1 MSTKGKFVSDRY
13 EANYFLQMNKRRR
26 DTKMCYYGAW
36 HWFLSE
42 AAFQNHMQSYKGK
55 ALLIKRGEVPT
66 SSRRMQEAFNWD
78 SGRVKRFLDE
88 LEKVGKI
95 KVRTKTPFTIITI
108 CNYDK
113 IQKFTLKTDTQ
124 KPTKKDTR
132 QAASITNDKRTNEK
146 EGVSGLKNKKS
157 RKSSKDILNE
167 SMRGHD
173 E

>member
-1 MSTKGKFVSDRY
+1 MSIKGKFVSDRY
-13 EANYFLQMNKRRR
+13 EANYFLQMNKRRK
-26 DTKMCYYGAW
+26 DIKMCYYGAW
-36 HWFLSE
+36 HWLLSE
-42 AAFQNHMQSYKGK
+42 AAFKMHIQPYKGESIV
-55 ALLIKRGEVPT
+55 IKRGEVPT

-113 IQKFTLKTDTQ
+113 IQKFILEADTQ
-124 KPTKKDTR
+124 KPTKKDNE
-132 QAASITNDKRTNEK
+132 QITSRTKGKRTKEK
-146 EGVSGLKNKKS
+146 FLKKGGNKK
-157 RKSSKDILNE
+157 RKSGEEILNE
-167 SMRGHD
+167 SMGGSH